1 MKKSWSDSLPN
12 FSTKQLISIGSILVA
27 IAIYFTSKSPLMY
40 LAGGFGIL
48 TFFASKSDTDNLTM
62 REVIE
67 VFNEEVRDR
76 QNRHELPTGDVELQD
91 DDIGMQY
98 ICFVEDK
105 KMKPYCWW
113 IGYKIRGDRTHPYVM
128 QIGMKGFIMSN
139 RTVEKGW
146 NIADIPEII
155 TVESKSAK
163 PMEVDK
169 RE

>member
-98 ICFVEDK
+98 IFFV
-105 KMKPYCWW
+105 
-113 IGYKIRGDRTHPYVM
+113 
-128 QIGMKGFIMSN
+128 
-139 RTVEKGW
+139 
-146 NIADIPEII
+146 
-155 TVESKSAK
+155 
-163 PMEVDK
+163 
-169 RE
+169 